1 MYNTQE
7 IRKLTH
13 VPQSLINI
21 IFSELAVYATWFFG
35 NFTYFITPNM
45 VSLISLGFY
54 IYGAWLFFKGSFIWG
69 VAFIVL
75 RNILD
80 EVDGRLARLTNRT
93 SKIGHLFDAIPNY
106 IGTIAVFV
114 AFFFN
119 KNELFLKML
128 LPFFILMYFLYP
140 LQNLTIRLLLNKT
153 RKRKYQSLLCYQ
165 DARIVAFVILPLVYV
180 GLPANFYIN
189 EVLSL
194 FMITIVIGAS
204 QFFWMIYFLK
214 DFKEKFNPDKTV
226 KTLQ

>member
-21 IFSELAVYATWFFG
+21 IFSELAVYATWFFA

-128 LPFFILMYFLYP
+128 LPFFI
-140 LQNLTIRLLLNKT
+140 
-153 RKRKYQSLLCYQ
+153 
-165 DARIVAFVILPLVYV
+165 
-180 GLPANFYIN
+180 
-189 EVLSL
+189 
-194 FMITIVIGAS
+194 
-204 QFFWMIYFLK
+204 
-214 DFKEKFNPDKTV
+214 
-226 KTLQ
+226 